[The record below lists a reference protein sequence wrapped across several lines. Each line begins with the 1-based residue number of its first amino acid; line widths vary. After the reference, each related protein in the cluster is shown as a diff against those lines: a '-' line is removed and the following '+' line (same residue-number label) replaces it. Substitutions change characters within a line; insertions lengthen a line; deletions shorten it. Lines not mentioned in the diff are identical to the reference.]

1 MALFLC
7 CDLKHWQFMK
17 SNLSETEKICEFMK
31 GCFAETEKISEFVK
45 AYLAETEKEWYHMYK
60 GVIEYEAD
68 KRSLFTKDTSLL

>member
-17 SNLSETEKICEFMK
+17 SNLSETEKIFEFMK
-31 GCFAETEKISEFVK
+31 DYITETEKNSEFMKV
-45 AYLAETEKEWYHMYK
+45 YLAETEKEWYHMYK

-68 KRSLFTKDTSLL
+68 KRSLFTKDSSLL